1 MALDEKMTNDL
12 PKKNPLSM
20 QINLSKFSPEQFAPA
35 TEDEKRQQDVMSES
49 TTFFKDGMR
58 KLFKNPL
65 AVASLIVLAAIII
78 TILVAPLIVPYSY
91 EEILSVNGRR
101 DKGAKNLAPFQYS
114 EMEQEYMEQG
124 NSRFPHIFG
133 TDEQCR
139 DYFIRV
145 IYGTRIS
152 LTVGLFASIIVLIIG
167 MLYGSIS
174 GYLGG
179 KVDLIMMRIV
189 DIIYSLPDML
199 IIILLSVVLNEVLHF
214 KSGTFLA
221 KLGTNM
227 ISLFIVFGLLYWVG
241 MARLIRGQI
250 LSIKENEYVLAAQ
263 AIGANSSR
271 IIRKHILPN
280 CLSVIIISTALQI
293 PSAIFT
299 ESFLSFVGIGV
310 KAPMPSLGSLANAA
324 REGLQSY
331 PYKLVFPALTI
342 CLIVLSLNLLGDG
355 LRDAFDPKLRR

>member
-1 MALDEKMTNDL
+1 MTEEAEALEEKMTNDL

-20 QINLSKFSPEQFAPA
+20 QIDLSKFSAEQFIPA

-58 KLFKNPL
+58 KLFRNPL
-65 AVASLIVLAAIII
+65 AVASLIVLLAIVI
-78 TILVAPLIVPYSY
+78 TIIVAPLIVPYSY
-91 EEILSVNGRR
+91 EEILSVDGRR
-101 DKGAKNLAPFQYS
+101 DKGAKNLAPFTYS
-114 EMEQEYMEQG
+114 EMEQQYIEKG
-124 NSRFPHIFG
+124 GTRFPHIFG

-179 KVDLIMMRIV
+179 RVDLIMMRIV
-189 DIIYSLPDML
+189 DIIYSLPD
-199 IIILLSVVLNEVLHF
+199 
-214 KSGTFLA
+214 LA
-221 KLGTNM
+221 RLGTNM

-250 LSIKENEYVLAAQ
+250 LSIKENEYILAAQ
-263 AIGANSSR
+263 AIGASPGR